1 MLNTCILKIYLFLF
15 QNETAPKGF
24 LGLQNKIYLSQ
35 MMTAKKKVEIRMCT
49 LKQQM
54 YDDK

>member
-54 YDDK
+54 HDDK